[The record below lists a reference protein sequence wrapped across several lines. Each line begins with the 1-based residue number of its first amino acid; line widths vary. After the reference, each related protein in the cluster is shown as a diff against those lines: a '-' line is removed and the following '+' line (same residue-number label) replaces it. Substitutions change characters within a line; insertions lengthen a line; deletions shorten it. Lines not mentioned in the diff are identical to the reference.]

1 MAEQLHE
8 GVDADVGA
16 GEFRGVGVPQSV
28 DQGSGD
34 GRSVGA
40 GARLNARSMR
50 DCSVPRV
57 MRSPL
62 RPTNSGDPAGHRGR
76 PDPAAAPFRF
86 TASGNRMARLFR

>member
-34 GRSVGA
+34 GLSVGA
-40 GARLNARSMR
+40 GAFERPFER

-76 PDPAAAPFRF
+76 PDPAAAAFRF